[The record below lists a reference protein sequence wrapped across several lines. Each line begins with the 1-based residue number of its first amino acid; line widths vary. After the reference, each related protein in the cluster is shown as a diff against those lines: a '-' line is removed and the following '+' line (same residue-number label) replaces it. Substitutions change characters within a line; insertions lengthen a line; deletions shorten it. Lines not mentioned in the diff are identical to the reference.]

1 MTAPGTI
8 AVEAT
13 EERYRVLKHQP
24 GGIPLDKEGRAIWPA
39 DQFTFR
45 LIGEG
50 ALREADP
57 AKSAAAVGAPVADD
71 ASDAAAKPRKS

>member
-1 MTAPGTI
+1 MIAPGTI

-24 GGIPLDKEGRAIWPA
+24 SGIPLDREGRAIWPA

-50 ALREADP
+50 ALREAGL
-57 AKSAAAVGAPVADD
+57 AKAAAAVVAPVADD
-71 ASDAAAKPRKS
+71 APDAATKLRQS